1 MERAERG
8 DERAGRRTWRIG
20 DATITRILE
29 SVAPVPPAGFFAE
42 ATPEA
47 VARHASWLAP
57 HFLDADGHFPLAIQG
72 FVVESCGRR
81 ILVDTCMGDRE
92 VPAFPDLAMGDAFV
106 RDLAAAGFARDEID
120 VVLCTHL
127 HFDHVGSNTMRA
139 PDGSGRWIPTFPNAR
154 YLFAR
159 VEYEHW
165 KGAEDAG
172 FAATFGDAVEP
183 VVEAGLAE
191 LVEVPHR
198 VTDEVWLEPTPGHT
212 PGHVAVHVASRGV
225 RAMITGDLT
234 HHPIQWAE
242 VDWKMAAD
250 SDSAQAAATRRR
262 LLAEHADGDLLV
274 IGTHYAD
281 PCSGRLVRTDA
292 GFRFRASP
300 R

>member
-1 MERAERG
+1 MT
-8 DERAGRRTWRIG
+8 AGARRTWRVG
-20 DATITRILE
+20 DVAITRVLE
-29 SVAPVPPAGFFAE
+29 SVAPVSPAGFFAE

-47 VARHASWLAP
+47 IARHRSWLRP
-57 HFLDADGHFPLAIQG
+57 HFLDDDGNFPLAIQG
-72 FVVESCGRR
+72 FVVESRGKR

-92 VPAFPDLAMGDAFV
+92 VAEFPELAMGDAFV
-106 RDLAAAGFARDEID
+106 RDLAAAGFAREQID

-139 PDGSGRWIPTFPNAR
+139 PDGSGRWVPTFPNAR

-159 VEYEHW
+159 IEFEHW
-165 KGAEDAG
+165 RESGERG
-172 FAATFGDAVEP
+172 FAATFDDTVLP
-183 VVEAGLAE
+183 VVDAGLCD
-191 LVEVPHR
+191 LVDAPHR
-198 VTDEVWLEPTPGHT
+198 VTEDVWLEPTPGHT
-212 PGHVAVHVASRGV
+212 PGHVAVRIDSRGA

-242 VDWKMAAD
+242 ADWKMAAD

-262 LLAEHADGDLLV
+262 LLSEHADGDLLV

-281 PCSGRLVRTDA
+281 PCSGHLVRRDG
-292 GFRFRASP
+292 GFAFRAST